1 MGDYRFNLVIPDDMK
16 ADIDVAAPKRGMTI
30 TMFIR
35 NAIKVYNALI
45 KEENAGKKLYIGDD
59 RKIEKEIII
68 P

>member
-16 ADIDVAAPKRGMTI
+16 SEIDVAAPKRGMTI

-59 RKIEKEIII
+59 RKIEKELII